1 MTKKITF
8 EGNCPLHVAT
18 YKREDNIIPDEIYI
32 QGNCIYDIV
41 DIVDIVD
48 NEIII
53 QGNDVNR
60 ILLPYNNHK
69 VEELFISNH
78 CCDTIIEITDSLKP
92 SLKVYSQSGKIIL
105 NNTNLNECNLT
116 SIAGGIVLNNSS
128 FNTLETNGFSDPIII
143 EKSTINNQAILS
155 NSDGEILINESNIKC
170 SNIAT
175 NNGDITIN
183 DCNKDFEQIVTINSA
198 NGIIRINNSKMMETK
213 IKTTLGTISVN
224 DSIIKKAILRLYRK
238 NNNIILKKSQIES
251 LITESYL
258 SPKIIKSQIDNHTS
272 TILEDILPEG
282 NFKTSE
288 KTLIIKQK

>member
-8 EGNCPLHVAT
+8 KGDCPLHIAT

-41 DIVDIVD
+41 DIVD

-53 QGNDVNR
+53 QGNNIIR

-69 VEELFISNH
+69 IEELLISNH
-78 CCDTIIEITDSLKP
+78 YNDTLIEMGDKKHNLKI
-92 SLKVYSQSGKIIL
+92 YSQSGKIIL

-175 NNGDITIN
+175 DSGDIVIN

>member
-1 MTKKITF
+1 MIKKITF
-8 EGNCPLHVAT
+8 KGDCPLHIAT
-18 YKREDNIIPDEIYI
+18 YIREDNIIPDIIYI

-41 DIVDIVD
+41 DIVD

-53 QGNDVNR
+53 QGNNIIR

-69 VEELFISNH
+69 IEELLISNH
-78 CCDTIIEITDSLKP
+78 YNDTLIEIGDSLKP
-92 SLKVYSQSGKIIL
+92 NLKVYSQSGKIIL
-105 NNTNLNECNLT
+105 NNTILNECNLT
-116 SIAGGIVLNNSS
+116 SLAGGIVLNNSS

-175 NNGDITIN
+175 DSGDIIIN
-183 DCNKDFEQIVTINSA
+183 DCNKDFEQIFK
-198 NGIIRINNSKMMETK
+198 IRSSDGMIKVNNSKMMETE

-251 LITESYL
+251 LTTESYL
-258 SPKIIKSQIDNHTS
+258 SPKIIESRIDNHTS
-272 TILEDILPEG
+272 TI
-282 NFKTSE
+282 
-288 KTLIIKQK
+288 

>member
-8 EGNCPLHVAT
+8 KGDCPLRVAT
-18 YKREDNIIPDEIYI
+18 YKREDNKTPDEIYI
-32 QGNCIYDIV
+32 QGECIYIEK
-41 DIVDIVD
+41 D

-53 QGNDVNR
+53 SGNDVNR

-105 NNTNLNECNLT
+105 NNTNLNDCKIITLEGDIL
-116 SIAGGIVLNNSS
+116 LNDSS
-128 FNTLETNGFSDPIII
+128 FNAIEISNFSAPIYL
-143 EKSTINNQAILS
+143 EKSTVNKQAILR
-155 NSDGEILINESNIKC
+155 NSSREIIINNSNIKW
-170 SNIAT
+170 SKIRT

-183 DCNKDFEQIVTINSA
+183 DCNKNSDQLFNIRSTDGMINV
-198 NGIIRINNSKMMETK
+198 NNSEMMETK
-213 IKTTLGTISVN
+213 IHTTLGTISIN
-224 DSIIKKAILRLYRK
+224 NSKIKKATLGMAI
-238 NNNIILKKSQIES
+238 NNEIIIKKSQIES
-251 LITESYL
+251 LTTESYL

-288 KTLIIKQK
+288 KILVIKQK

>member
-41 DIVDIVD
+41 DIVD

-53 QGNDVNR
+53 SGNDVNR

-143 EKSTINNQAILS
+143 IH
-155 NSDGEILINESNIKC
+155 
-170 SNIAT
+170 
-175 NNGDITIN
+175 
-183 DCNKDFEQIVTINSA
+183 
-198 NGIIRINNSKMMETK
+198 
-213 IKTTLGTISVN
+213 
-224 DSIIKKAILRLYRK
+224 Y
-238 NNNIILKKSQIES
+238 
-251 LITESYL
+251 
-258 SPKIIKSQIDNHTS
+258 
-272 TILEDILPEG
+272 
-282 NFKTSE
+282 
-288 KTLIIKQK
+288 